1 MKPELYLENPDKRL
15 LEKSG
20 PIARQLLGA
29 YRDIDT
35 VPWALREWMR
45 RHKVEPA
52 PVPWTVEN

>member
-1 MKPELYLENPDKRL
+1 
-15 LEKSG
+15 
-20 PIARQLLGA
+20 LGA